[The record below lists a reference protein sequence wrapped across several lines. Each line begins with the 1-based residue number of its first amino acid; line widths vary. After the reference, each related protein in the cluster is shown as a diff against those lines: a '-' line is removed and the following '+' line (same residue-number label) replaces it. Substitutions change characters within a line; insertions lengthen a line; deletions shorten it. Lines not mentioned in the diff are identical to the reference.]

1 MQRLSSNLVEQV
13 QHFEL
18 ENTENGEYE
27 TEVEKGGEVA
37 IEQFHITRLIHR
49 SLNVRAGHIIVPV
62 GLT

>member
-1 MQRLSSNLVEQV
+1 MDTRCRDWVESGGTGTA
-13 QHFEL
+13 FEL

-49 SLNVRAGHIIVPV
+49 SLNVRAGQ
-62 GLT
+62 LLFR